1 MTSST
6 CLPPVCARSRTARS
20 SPWQASGDRLG
31 RLGHDLERL
40 TAVLDQDG
48 RRLAYLDQVAR
59 QLDAEVRRVRML
71 PFAEACQGL
80 ERAVRDLAQAGGKQV
95 ELVVEGG
102 RVELDRS
109 VLEGLKDPLNHLVR
123 NAVDHGIEPPER
135 RRAAGKLPAGRVT
148 VAAELRGSQVEVVV
162 ADDGAGLDLDAVR
175 AVARQRGLADLP
187 DGRDLAHLIFL
198 PGFSTAP
205 IITDVSGRGVGLD
218 VVKQRVEQLH
228 GTIEL
233 SSETGR
239 GTRFTLAV
247 PLTLTTI
254 RAVLVVAG
262 GQAFAFPTTNVRKLI
277 LVDLDD
283 VRRAGG
289 REVLVT
295 EGEGAPLLVAALAE
309 ALGLAVPKLVG
320 APAPGRRPALVVAAG
335 ERRMAFVVD
344 ELMTEQEVMVKGL
357 GARIRR
363 VRNVSGGT
371 ILPSGRVAL
380 VLNVAQLVRSAL
392 GRAPGATLA
401 PAAPAAVPAAAKRLL
416 VVDDSITTRTLEKS
430 LLEAAGY
437 QVATAVDGADAWR
450 LLQEQGADLVLS
462 DVEMP
467 GMDGLELT
475 EAIRA
480 SPRFADLPVVLLTA
494 RASAHD
500 KARGVAV
507 GADAYL
513 VKDEFD
519 QKAMLETVA
528 QLL

>member
-1 MTSST
+1 VLRQT
-6 CLPPVCARSRTARS
+6 
-20 SPWQASGDRLG
+20 GDRLG
-31 RLGHDLERL
+31 RLEQDLERL
-40 TAVLDQDG
+40 TAALDQDG

-59 QLDAEVRRVRML
+59 QLDSEVRRVRML

-95 ELVVEGG
+95 DLVVEGG

-123 NAVDHGIEPPER
+123 NAVDHGIEPSER
-135 RRAAGKLPAGRVT
+135 RRAAGKPPVGRVT

-162 ADDGAGLDLDAVR
+162 ADDGAGLDLDALR
-175 AVARQRGLADLP
+175 AVARKRGLPEPPEGSDMT
-187 DGRDLAHLIFL
+187 HLIFL
-198 PGFSTAP
+198 PGLSTAP

-233 SSETGR
+233 ASEPGR

-254 RAVLVVAG
+254 RALLVVAG
-262 GQAFAFPTTNVRKLI
+262 GQALAFPTTNVRKLI
-277 LVDLDD
+277 LVGPDD
-283 VRRAGG
+283 VHRAGG

-295 EGEGAPLLVAALAE
+295 EGAPLPIAALAE
-309 ALGLAVPKLVG
+309 ALGLAVPKPAG
-320 APAPGRRPALVVAAG
+320 AAASGRRPALIAAAG

-344 ELMTEQEVMVKGL
+344 ELLTEQEVVVKAL

-363 VRNVSGGT
+363 VRNFSGGT

-380 VLNVAQLVRSAL
+380 VLNVAQLVRTAL

-401 PAAPAAVPAAAKRLL
+401 PAAPAAAPLAAKRLL

-450 LLQEQGADLVLS
+450 FLQEQGADLVLS

-467 GMDGLELT
+467 RMDGLELT

-480 SPRFADLPVVLLTA
+480 SPRFTDLPVVLLTA
-494 RASAHD
+494 RASEHD
-500 KARGVAV
+500 KARGVEV

-519 QKAMLETVA
+519 QRALLETVA